1 MARLKVKQ
9 ISDFTTAV
17 QNLIDNDVDQGA
29 VSIANNASSI
39 ATNATNIGNNASSIA
54 TNAGDITALEA
65 GQVVQDASI
74 DALEALATTGTNM
87 DAAQNLSIDA
97 LEVLATAAASLNVVQ
112 DASIDALQAADG
124 THNQQIVALQSGQVV
139 QDASI
144 DALEAADVVIDASI
158 DALQA
163 ADVVIDASIDSLE
176 TLAAANAGDAV
187 YIKQGGE
194 PTSTTSFRVVTAV
207 RFSASDDLLGFVN
220 GLEVHPVGITVL
232 NGEEFGSAPV
242 GTAEGYSTSN
252 GQTFTMAQLGY
263 DLEANDHIH
272 VVGVRA

>member
-1 MARLKVKQ
+1 
-9 ISDFTTAV
+9 
-17 QNLIDNDVDQGA
+17 
-29 VSIANNASSI
+29 
-39 ATNATNIGNNASSIA
+39 
-54 TNAGDITALEA
+54 
-65 GQVVQDASI
+65 
-74 DALEALATTGTNM
+74 M

-97 LEVLATAAASLNVVQ
+97 LEALATAAASLNVVQ
-112 DASIDALQAADG
+112 DASIDALQVADG
-124 THNQQIVALQSGQVV
+124 AHNQQIAALQSGQVV

-176 TLAAANAGDAV
+176 TLAAANAGANT

-207 RFSASDDLLGFVN
+207 RFSSSDDLLVFVN

-232 NGEEFGSAPV
+232 TGEEFGAAPV
-242 GTAEGYSTSN
+242 GTAEGYSTAN